1 MILAV
6 SSLVVFNG
14 SFDCFFDVLAA
25 PSAILD
31 HLRAKVAPSGA
42 ISGHL
47 EAKVSP
53 SEAVLS
59 HLEAQVAPSG
69 AIEGPKWF

>member
-14 SFDCFFDVLAA
+14 SFEVLAA
-25 PSAILD
+25 SSAILD
-31 HLRAKVAPSGA
+31 HLEAKVAPSGA

-69 AIEGPKWF
+69 AIEGPK